1 MEDTKKREAW
11 LQELKML
18 RKELLEK
25 KEENQNTSSSSN
37 LLGKTYQKSVSS
49 IASKMYERDKES
61 AKVQVLM
68 LALLT
73 FLFETVFLVGS
84 YLIFHK

>member
-1 MEDTKKREAW
+1 MASRIKNVKKRII
-11 LQELKML
+11 
-18 RKELLEK
+18 RK